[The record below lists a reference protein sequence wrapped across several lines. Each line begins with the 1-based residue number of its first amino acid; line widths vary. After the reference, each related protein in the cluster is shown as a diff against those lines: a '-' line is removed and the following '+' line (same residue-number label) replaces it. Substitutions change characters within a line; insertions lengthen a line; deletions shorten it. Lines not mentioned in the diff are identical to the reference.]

1 VRAIPL
7 AILTVFLGLLTG
19 CWPVARSTLSFRD
32 CWSDPEQLAE
42 RSRMLRGVTEPQ
54 ALAAAERLLRLTW
67 TEDAKIT
74 RSPHELSAE
83 VRRDRFFYLF
93 LVSYRGIA
101 DEAWSIA
108 TRPEPGGT
116 SVCVQLRGQYLTDT
130 FVLGAE
136 PVTNVV
142 YPATATERSR
152 GQFVP
157 RAQPLAVDYDTFWAR
172 LEYLAGA
179 RKDWTACSASG
190 PHENKAR
197 GRTEFDPL
205 CHRLAGD
212 SGEPQ

>member
-1 VRAIPL
+1 VRAIPV
-7 AILTVFLGLLTG
+7 AILAVLLGALTG
-19 CWPVARSTLSFRD
+19 CWPVARSTLPFRD

-42 RSRMLRGVTEPQ
+42 RSRVLRGVTEERV
-54 ALAAAERLLRLTW
+54 LDAAERLLRLTW
-67 TEDAKIT
+67 AEDAKIV
-74 RSPHELSAE
+74 RAPHALSAE

-93 LVSYRGIA
+93 LVAYRGIA

-108 TRPEPGGT
+108 ARPGPGGT

-142 YPATATERSR
+142 YPVSATERSR

-157 RAQPLAVDYDTFWAR
+157 RARPLAVDYDTFWAR
-172 LEYLAGA
+172 LGYLAGS
-179 RKDWTACSASG
+179 RMDWAACSASG
-190 PHENKAR
+190 PHENEAR

-212 SGEPQ
+212 SREPE

>member
-1 VRAIPL
+1 VRAIPV
-7 AILTVFLGLLTG
+7 AILAALLGALTG
-19 CWPVARSTLSFRD
+19 CWPVARSTLPFRD
-32 CWSDPEQLAE
+32 CWFDAEQLAE
-42 RSRMLRGVTEPQ
+42 RSRMLRGVTEEQ
-54 ALAAAERLLRLTW
+54 ALDAAERLLRLTW
-67 TEDAKIT
+67 AEDAKIT
-74 RSPHELSAE
+74 RAPHQLSAE

-136 PVTNVV
+136 PVTNVI

-152 GQFVP
+152 GYFVP
-157 RAQPLAVDYDTFWAR
+157 AAQRVALDFDTFWAR
-172 LEYLAGA
+172 LEYLAGS
-179 RKDWTACSASG
+179 RTVWKACSSSG
-190 PHENKAR
+190 PHENGAR

-205 CHRLAGD
+205 CHRLADDGRAPD
-212 SGEPQ
+212 